1 MDTDYL
7 SNETYQATLIE
18 AERFNH
24 NLTLYFGL
32 LSKKCKNEQE
42 FIEKAEQLLH
52 DFKEAKTKELFD
64 AFFGE
69 GIDMDEFH
77 KTIDKIFKNLEEVK
91 KIPFEKRHFEF

>member
-7 SNETYQATLIE
+7 SSETYQATLIE
-18 AERFNH
+18 AEQFNH

-69 GIDMDEFH
+69 GIDIDEFH

-91 KIPFEKRHFEF
+91 KIPFKKRHFKF